1 MPKPAAKL
9 ELMSFSVTDILDP
22 ILLTQESVRCASI
35 TPADNGALE
44 NLAQPL
50 SKMGFD
56 IHRLRFEE
64 EGEDPID
71 NVFARLGT
79 SGRHLCYMGHTD
91 VVPVGRESDWTHPPF
106 AADIENGILYGR
118 GVADMKGG
126 NCAFVAAVS
135 RFLNERPEFAESISL
150 LITGDEEAKAVNG
163 TVKVLDWMRKEK
175 QIPDVALVGEPSN
188 TNHMGEII
196 RVGRRGSLSG
206 TIMVKGIQGHSAYPE
221 RSDNPIPHLVR
232 LLSRL
237 IDEKLDNGTADFIP
251 SHIVISSIDVGNPAS
266 NVIPAR
272 AEALFNIRFN
282 DTWTAATLEAHLR
295 KILDAVNPNY
305 EMKVWSNAQSFVTVN
320 HPWRDIVIN
329 AVAKIS
335 DTKPRG
341 DTGGGTSD
349 ARFIAGDCPVVE
361 YGLLNATI
369 HKVDEHA
376 RVEDIETLTATYTE
390 ILRSYFA

>member
-1 MPKPAAKL
+1 M
-9 ELMSFSVTDILDP
+9 INIIDP
-22 ILLTQESVRCASI
+22 IALTQESVRCQSI
-35 TPADNGALE
+35 TPHDDGALE
-44 NLAQPL
+44 SMAQPL
-50 SKMGFD
+50 AKMGFD

-64 EGEDPID
+64 EGYDPID
-71 NVFARLGT
+71 NVFARLGS

-91 VVPVGRESDWTHPPF
+91 VVPVGRESDWTYPPF
-106 AADIENGILYGR
+106 AAHIENGILYGR

-135 RFLNERPEFAESISL
+135 RFLSERPEFSESISL
-150 LITGDEEAKAVNG
+150 LITGDEEAKSVNG
-163 TVKVLDWMRKEK
+163 TVKVIDWMRARN
-175 QIPDVALVGEPSN
+175 QMPDVALVGEPSN
-188 TNHMGEII
+188 STQMGEII

-206 TIMVKGIQGHSAYPE
+206 KIMVRGMQGHSAYPE

-237 IDEKLDNGTADFIP
+237 IDEKLDQGTADFGP
-251 SHIVISSIDVGNPAS
+251 SHIVISSVDVGNPAS
-266 NVIPAR
+266 NIIPAR

-282 DTWTAATLEAHLR
+282 ENWSAKTLEAHLR
-295 KILDAVNPNY
+295 AILDAVNPNY
-305 EMKVWSNAQSFVTVN
+305 EMTVWSNAQSFVTAN

-329 AVAKIS
+329 AVQKIS
-335 DTKPRG
+335 GTIPRA

-349 ARFIAGDCPVVE
+349 ARFIAQDCPVVE
-361 YGLLNATI
+361 YGLLNTTI

-376 RVEDIETLTATYTE
+376 SLADIETLTATYTE

>member
-1 MPKPAAKL
+1 
-9 ELMSFSVTDILDP
+9 VTDILDP
-22 ILLTQESVRCASI
+22 VLLTQESVRCQSI
-35 TPADNGALE
+35 TPHDDGALE
-44 NLAQPL
+44 GMAQPL
-50 SKMGFD
+50 AKMGFD

-64 EGEDPID
+64 EGYDPID
-71 NVFARLGT
+71 NIFARLGT

-106 AADIENGILYGR
+106 AAEIENGILYGR

-135 RFLNERPEFAESISL
+135 RFLHERPDFKESISL
-150 LITGDEEAKAVNG
+150 LLTGDEEAKSVNG
-163 TVKVLDWMRKEK
+163 SVKVIDWMHT
-175 QIPDVALVGEPSN
+175 QNQMPDVALVGEPSN
-188 TNHMGEII
+188 TKHMGEII
-196 RVGRRGSLSG
+196 RVGRRGSLNG
-206 TIMVKGIQGHSAYPE
+206 KIMVKGIQGHSAYPE

-237 IDEKLDNGTADFIP
+237 IDEKLDEGTADFPP
-251 SHIVISSIDVGNPAS
+251 SHIVISSVDVGNPAP
-266 NVIPAR
+266 NIIPAR
-272 AEALFNIRFN
+272 AEAMFNIRFN
-282 DTWTAATLEAHLR
+282 DSWTATTLEAHLR
-295 KILDAVNPNY
+295 SILDAVNPNY
-305 EMKVWSNAQSFVTVN
+305 EMTIWCNAQSFVTAN

-329 AVAKIS
+329 AVQKIS
-335 DTKPRG
+335 DTKPRA

-349 ARFIAGDCPVVE
+349 ARFIAQDCPVVE

-376 RVEDIETLTATYTE
+376 STADIETLTATYTE

>member
-1 MPKPAAKL
+1 M
-9 ELMSFSVTDILDP
+9 TDILDP
-22 ILLTQESVRCASI
+22 VLLTQESVRCQSI
-35 TPADNGALE
+35 TPHDDGALE
-44 NLAQPL
+44 GMAQPL
-50 SKMGFD
+50 TKMGFD

-64 EGEDPID
+64 EGYDPID
-71 NVFARLGT
+71 NIFARLGT

-106 AADIENGILYGR
+106 AAEIENGILYGR

-135 RFLNERPEFAESISL
+135 RFLHERPYFKESISL
-150 LITGDEEAKAVNG
+150 LLTGDEEAKSVNG
-163 TVKVLDWMRKEK
+163 SVKVIDWMRT
-175 QIPDVALVGEPSN
+175 QNQMPDVALVGEPSN
-188 TNHMGEII
+188 TKHMGEII
-196 RVGRRGSLSG
+196 RVGRRGSLNG
-206 TIMVKGIQGHSAYPE
+206 KIMVKGVQGHSAYPE

-237 IDEKLDNGTADFIP
+237 IDEKLDNGTADFPP
-251 SHIVISSIDVGNPAS
+251 SHIVISSVDVGNPAP
-266 NVIPAR
+266 NIIPAR
-272 AEALFNIRFN
+272 AEAMFNIRFN
-282 DTWTAATLEAHLR
+282 DSWTATTLEAHLR
-295 KILDAVNPNY
+295 SILDAVNPNY
-305 EMKVWSNAQSFVTVN
+305 EMTIWCNAQSFLTAN

-329 AVAKIS
+329 AVQKIS
-335 DTKPRG
+335 DTKPRA

-349 ARFIAGDCPVVE
+349 ARFIAQDCPVVE

-376 RVEDIETLTATYTE
+376 SVADIETLTATYTE

>member
-1 MPKPAAKL
+1 MTEKFYPL
-9 ELMSFSVTDILDP
+9 IDP
-22 ILLTQESVRCASI
+22 ILLTQESVRCESI
-35 TPADNGALE
+35 TPADDGALE
-44 NLAQPL
+44 SMAQPL
-50 SKMGFD
+50 AKMGFD

-64 EGEDPID
+64 DGYDPID

-79 SGRHLCYMGHTD
+79 TGRHLCYMGHTD

-106 AADIENGILYGR
+106 AAEIENGILYGR

-135 RFLNERPEFAESISL
+135 RFLNERPDFSESISL

-175 QIPDVALVGEPSN
+175 QMPDVALVGEPSN

-196 RVGRRGSLSG
+196 RVGRRGSLNG

-221 RSDNPIPHLVR
+221 RSDNPIPHLIR

-237 IDEKLDNGTADFIP
+237 INEQLDQGTADFQP
-251 SHIVISSIDVGNPAS
+251 SHIVISSVDVGNPAA
-266 NVIPAR
+266 NIIPAR

-282 DTWTAATLEAHLR
+282 DQWTSATLEAHLR

-305 EMKVWSNAQSFVTVN
+305 DMKVWSNAQSFVTVN
-320 HPWRDIVIN
+320 HPWRDIVID
-329 AVAKIS
+329 AVGKIS
-335 DTKPRG
+335 GTKPRA

-349 ARFIAGDCPVVE
+349 ARFISQDCPVVE
-361 YGLLNATI
+361 YGLLNTTI

-376 RVEDIETLTATYTE
+376 RVDDIETLTATYTE

>member
-1 MPKPAAKL
+1 M
-9 ELMSFSVTDILDP
+9 TDILDP
-22 ILLTQESVRCASI
+22 VLLTQESVRCQSI
-35 TPADNGALE
+35 TPHDDGALE
-44 NLAQPL
+44 GMAQPL
-50 SKMGFD
+50 AKMGFD

-64 EGEDPID
+64 EGYDPID
-71 NVFARLGT
+71 NIFARLGT

-106 AADIENGILYGR
+106 AAEIENGILYGR

-135 RFLNERPEFAESISL
+135 RFLHERPDFKESISL
-150 LITGDEEAKAVNG
+150 LLTGDEEAKSVNG
-163 TVKVLDWMRKEK
+163 SVKVIDWMHT
-175 QIPDVALVGEPSN
+175 QNQMPDVALVGEPSN
-188 TNHMGEII
+188 TKHMGEII
-196 RVGRRGSLSG
+196 RVGRRGSLNG
-206 TIMVKGIQGHSAYPE
+206 KIMVKGIQGHSAYPE

-237 IDEKLDNGTADFIP
+237 IDEKLDEGTADFPP
-251 SHIVISSIDVGNPAS
+251 SHIVISSVDVGNPAP
-266 NVIPAR
+266 NIIPAR
-272 AEALFNIRFN
+272 AEAMFNIRFN
-282 DTWTAATLEAHLR
+282 DSWTATTLEAHLR
-295 KILDAVNPNY
+295 SILDAVNPNY
-305 EMKVWSNAQSFVTVN
+305 EMTIWCNAQSFVTAN

-329 AVAKIS
+329 AVQKIS
-335 DTKPRG
+335 DTKPRA

-349 ARFIAGDCPVVE
+349 ARFIAQDCPVVE

-376 RVEDIETLTATYTE
+376 STADIETLTATYTE

>member
-1 MPKPAAKL
+1 M
-9 ELMSFSVTDILDP
+9 TDIIDP
-22 ILLTQESVRCASI
+22 ILLTQESVRCQSI
-35 TPADNGALE
+35 TPHDDGALE
-44 NLAQPL
+44 SMSRPL
-50 SKMGFD
+50 EKMGFD
-56 IHRLRFEE
+56 IHRLRFEQ
-64 EGEDPID
+64 EGYDPID

-106 AADIENGILYGR
+106 AAEIENGILYGR

-135 RFLNERPEFAESISL
+135 RFLNERPEFSESISL
-150 LITGDEEAKAVNG
+150 LITGDEEAKSVNG
-163 TVKVLDWMRKEK
+163 TVKVLGWMREQK
-175 QIPDVALVGEPSN
+175 QMPDVALVGEPSN
-188 TNHMGEII
+188 SNHMGEII

-206 TIMVKGIQGHSAYPE
+206 KIMVKGVQGHSAYPE

-237 IDEKLDNGTADFIP
+237 IDEKLDNGTADFQP
-251 SHIVISSIDVGNPAS
+251 SHIVISSVDVGNPAS
-266 NVIPAR
+266 NIIPAR
-272 AEALFNIRFN
+272 AEALFNIRFS
-282 DTWTAATLEAHLR
+282 DTWNSTTLEAHLR
-295 KILDAVNPNY
+295 TILDAVNPNY
-305 EMKVWSNAQSFVTVN
+305 EMDVWSNAQSFVTVN
-320 HPWRDIVIN
+320 HPWRDIVID

-335 DTKPRG
+335 GTKPRG

-361 YGLLNATI
+361 YGLLNKTI

-376 RVEDIETLTATYTE
+376 AVTDIETLTATYTE
-390 ILRSYFA
+390 ILRTYFA